1 MTPWRTYA
9 DPPVVDPAIPVR
21 EQRRLGRVQREATSF
36 ADVLVLPGEQ
46 MPPTTGIVVPMIGI
60 SGALLPGGSAK
71 PPLSGSFGP
80 VSLDEGRAVLDVL
93 DVDNALPGP
102 WEWEVVALA
111 RDMGG
116 RAAARAFGEGYQEAI
131 GQIAEQPMHGVRGR
145 AIALAGRLAR
155 GLTPATP
162 AGAAARL
169 VREGSAPRLRPERLA
184 QRWGSRADP
193 VVGIEREVAQYRETV
208 AEGEATLLARYR
220 IADALGAPDGRLMV
234 LLDRGAPGDV
244 LLIEAMPVGPSS
256 LESQVGAWRSGSD
269 VQRVLLAR
277 ETMPLAPPELLG
289 WSTSPDGAIARV
301 WARPRAL
308 PSKQSPDLGSRRRRA
323 RAIGAIVGLVHA
335 SGGDASRLAGYLGR
349 SARFPEALGDAVG

>member
-9 DPPVVDPAIPVR
+9 DPPVVDPEIPAK
-21 EQRRLGRVQREATSF
+21 EQRRLGRAQRDATSF
-36 ADVLVLPGEQ
+36 ADVLVPPGEQ
-46 MPPTTGIVVPMIGI
+46 MPPTTGIVVPMIGAC
-60 SGALLPGGSAK
+60 GALSPGGSVK
-71 PPLSGSFGP
+71 PSLSDSFGP
-80 VSLDEGRAVLDVL
+80 VSLGEGRVVLDVV
-93 DVDNALPGP
+93 DVDDALPGP

-111 RDMGG
+111 RAMGG
-116 RAAARAFGEGYQEAI
+116 RAAARAFGEGYQDAV

-145 AIALAGRLAR
+145 AVAMAERLAR

-169 VREGSAPRLRPERLA
+169 VREGGDPRLRPERLA
-184 QRWGSRADP
+184 QRWGSRVDP

-208 AEGEATLLARYR
+208 AEAEATLLARYR
-220 IADALGAPDGRLMV
+220 VADALGAPDGRLMV

-244 LLIEAMPVGPSS
+244 LLIEAMPVGPSP
-256 LESQVGAWRSGSD
+256 LEPTVGAWRSGSD

-277 ETMPLAPPELLG
+277 ETLPLAHPELLG

-308 PSKQSPDLGSRRRRA
+308 RSKRVPDLGQRRRRA
-323 RAIGAIVGLVHA
+323 RAIGTIVGLVHA
-335 SGGDASRLAGYLGR
+335 SGSDASWLAGYLGR
-349 SARFPEALGDAVG
+349 SARFPEALGDAAS